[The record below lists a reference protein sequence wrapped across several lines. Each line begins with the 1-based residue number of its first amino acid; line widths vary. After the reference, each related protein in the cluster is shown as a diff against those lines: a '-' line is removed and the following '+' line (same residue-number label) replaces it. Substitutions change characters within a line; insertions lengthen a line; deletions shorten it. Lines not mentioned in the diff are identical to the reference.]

1 MVDLQQLDFVKRA
14 SMRGVKDYY
23 DAYSKSLN
31 PDPDR
36 ISWDVTP
43 QFQKLMN
50 RVDHDRNEFAS
61 VED

>member
-1 MVDLQQLDFVKRA
+1 
-14 SMRGVKDYY
+14 MRGVKDYY